1 MLAVGDAHDCKT
13 VVCAESSVI
22 ANMMSLRFEK
32 ILTTAGAL
40 VNMIGVD
47 KLSNYV
53 YGISRITID
62 NLPRSYYYLDQTDFL
77 ESWIV
82 RMRFTE
88 LIDLKAILSRSILAV
103 GEACLCS

>member
-1 MLAVGDAHDCKT
+1 
-13 VVCAESSVI
+13 
-22 ANMMSLRFEK
+22 MMSLRFEK
-32 ILTTAGAL
+32 ILTIASAL
-40 VNMIGVD
+40 VNMVEVD

-62 NLPRSYYYLDQTDFL
+62 NHPRSYYYLHQTDSL

-88 LIDLKAILSRSILAV
+88 LIDLKVKVILSHSILAA
-103 GEACLCS
+103 GEACLCI